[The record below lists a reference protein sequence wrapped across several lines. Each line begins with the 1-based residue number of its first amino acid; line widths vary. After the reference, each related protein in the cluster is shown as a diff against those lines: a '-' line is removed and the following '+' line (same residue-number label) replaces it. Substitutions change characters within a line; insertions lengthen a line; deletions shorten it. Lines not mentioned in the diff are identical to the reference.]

1 MVPRSRRR
9 GVRRLASL
17 PAVLTAVAALSLVSA
32 CDKVPLLAPSG
43 SVITLFPTSS
53 SVPLNGSIDIVATV
67 IENGTT
73 AASPGTGTGTGGT
86 GTGTSTSS
94 NVGAGTPVQN
104 GTLVTFTTTL
114 GRIEPSEA
122 RTQNGQVRV
131 RFISDGQSGTAT
143 ITAFSGG
150 ASAKLENFPVGA
162 AAAER
167 LIVSATNQTLP
178 ANGGTTEVQAR
189 VENASGVPI
198 AGVPVTFTTTAGS
211 VSPSTAVTDAQG
223 IARATLTATKE
234 ATVTARAGSKE
245 GTVVVGVAERSG
257 LEVTPSKP
265 AASVGEPVTFT
276 IKTTAGQVVTNARID
291 YGDGQSRTLGTIS
304 GTRTDTHVYNR
315 TGNFNV
321 TVTADNGENTGTS
334 VSVGS
339 ASVTLTGPDTVR
351 TNLPANF
358 SVTVPANTQVRE
370 YRWDFG
376 DGRTATTTS
385 PQVSHTYSQHGVYP
399 VRVEVIGLEGNV
411 IGSASR
417 GITVTTQ

>member
-1 MVPRSRRR
+1 MVAQPRRR
-9 GVRRLASL
+9 GVRRLATL
-17 PAVLTAVAALSLVSA
+17 PAVLTALAALSLVSA

-73 AASPGTGTGTGGT
+73 ASTGTGGT
-86 GTGTSTSS
+86 GAGGTGTSTS

-131 RFISDGQSGTAT
+131 RFVSDGQSGTAT

-211 VSPSTAVTDAQG
+211 VSPSTAITDAQG
-223 IARATLTATKE
+223 VARATLTATKE

-245 GTVVVGVAERSG
+245 GTVNVGVAARSG
-257 LEVTPSKP
+257 LAVSTSPEAPT
-265 AASVGEPVTFT
+265 VGQPVRFT
-276 IKTTAGQVVTNARID
+276 ITTASGQAVTNARID
-291 YGDGQSRTLGTIS
+291 YGDGQSRNLGTIS
-304 GTRTDTHVYNR
+304 GTVTDHHAYSR
-315 TGNFNV
+315 PGNFPV
-321 TVTADNGENTGTS
+321 TITADNGESTVTS

-339 ASVTLTGPDTVR
+339 LPVTLTGPDTAR
-351 TNLPANF
+351 TNLPVTF
-358 SVTVPANTQVRE
+358 SATLPANTQVRE
-370 YRWDFG
+370 YRWEFG
-376 DGRTATTTS
+376 DGRTAITTG
-385 PQVSHTYSQHGVYP
+385 PQVSHSYTQQGGYT
-399 VRVEVIGLEGNV
+399 VRLEVIGLEGNV
-411 IGSASR
+411 IGAASR
-417 GITVTTQ
+417 GISVTVQ